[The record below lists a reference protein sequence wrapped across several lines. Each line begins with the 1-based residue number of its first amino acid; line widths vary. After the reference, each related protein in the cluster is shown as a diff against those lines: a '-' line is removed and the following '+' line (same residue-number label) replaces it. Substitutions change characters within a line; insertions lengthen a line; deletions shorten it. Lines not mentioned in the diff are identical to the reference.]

1 MAKSQWPVDG
11 KPGKHW
17 KVTSPFGWRVH
28 PIKKTKKHHNGVDIW
43 KGGEPTYLEA
53 WADGKVIAVRPN
65 DNPNSAGHSV
75 IVQSTVMGKKVTWTY
90 FHMVKGSIKV
100 KVGQKIEA
108 GTVIGKMGATGFATG
123 KHLHWE
129 IWAGHIKGQPMA
141 GFHNGK
147 GFYDPMAFCKAVI
160 AFEAA
165 HTEAAKETPA
175 TAPVTLAPSHSVP
188 EIPTQEEPDDPIE
201 VPAEEVKEPV
211 ATPTPVTVAAPAAAK
226 EDFDAMPI
234 LKVGSKGS
242 AVKILQKQ
250 LGITADGDFGP
261 NTKKAVIAF
270 QEKHNLKAEG
280 VVGPATWNAL
290 ED

>member
-11 KPGKHW
+11 KPGKSW
-17 KVTSPFGWRVH
+17 KVTSPFGWRMH

-43 KGGEPTYLEA
+43 QGGATTYLEA
-53 WADGKVIAVRPN
+53 WADGKVIAVKPN
-65 DNPNSAGHSV
+65 DSPTSGGHSV

-108 GTVIGKMGATGFATG
+108 GTIVGKMGETGFATG

-147 GFYDPMAFCKAVI
+147 GYYDPMAFCKAVI
-160 AFEAA
+160 EFEKTHA
-165 HTEAAKETPA
+165 EAAKETPA
-175 TAPVTLAPSHSVP
+175 DAPVTLAPTHSVP
-188 EIPTQEEPDDPIE
+188 EIPTQEVPDEP
-201 VPAEEVKEPV
+201 VVVAHEEVV
-211 ATPTPVTVAAPAAAK
+211 ATPEKATTAPVAAVPAK

-234 LKVGSKGS
+234 LKEGSKGS

-250 LGITADGDFGP
+250 LGGLVADGDFGP
-261 NTKKAVIAF
+261 ATKKAVIAF
-270 QEKHNLKAEG
+270 QTKHGLKAEG

-290 ED
+290 EN

>member
-1 MAKSQWPVDG
+1 
-11 KPGKHW
+11 
-17 KVTSPFGWRVH
+17 
-28 PIKKTKKHHNGVDIW
+28 
-43 KGGEPTYLEA
+43 
-53 WADGKVIAVRPN
+53 
-65 DNPNSAGHSV
+65 
-75 IVQSTVMGKKVTWTY
+75 MGKKVTWTY
-90 FHMVKGSIKV
+90 FHMVPGSIKV
-100 KVGQKIEA
+100 KKGQRITA
-108 GTVIGKMGATGFATG
+108 GTVIGKMGESGFATG

-129 IWAGHIKGQPMA
+129 IWAGHVKSQPMA

-147 GFYDPMAFCKAVI
+147 GYYDPMKFCKSVIEFEKTHAEAVV
-160 AFEAA
+160 ASAPDA
-165 HTEAAKETPA
+165 PA
-175 TAPVTLAPSHSVP
+175 TLAPSHSVA
-188 EIPTQEEPDDPIE
+188 EIPTQEVPDDPIE
-201 VPAEEVKEPV
+201 VLAEEVKEPV
-211 ATPTPVTVAAPAAAK
+211 ATTTPAKVTPAPVAAK

>member
-11 KPGKHW
+11 KPGKSW
-17 KVTSPFGWRVH
+17 KVTSPFGWRMH

-43 KGGEPTYLEA
+43 QGGATTYLEA
-53 WADGKVIAVRPN
+53 WADGKVIAVKPN
-65 DNPNSAGHSV
+65 DSPTSGGHSV

-108 GTVIGKMGATGFATG
+108 GTIVGKMGETGFATG

-147 GFYDPMAFCKAVI
+147 GYYDPMAFCKAVI
-160 AFEAA
+160 EFEKTHA
-165 HTEAAKETPA
+165 EAAKETSA
-175 TAPVTLAPSHSVP
+175 DAPVTLAPTHSVP
-188 EIPTQEEPDDPIE
+188 EIPTQEVPDEP
-201 VPAEEVKEPV
+201 VVVAHEEVV
-211 ATPTPVTVAAPAAAK
+211 ATPEKATTAPVAAVPAK

-234 LKVGSKGS
+234 LKEGSKGS

-250 LGITADGDFGP
+250 LGGLVADGDFGP
-261 NTKKAVIAF
+261 ATKKAVIAF
-270 QEKHNLKAEG
+270 QTKHGLKAEG

-290 ED
+290 EN

>member
-11 KPGKHW
+11 KPGKSW

-43 KGGEPTYLEA
+43 QGGATTYLEA
-53 WADGKVIAVRPN
+53 WADGKVIAVYKN
-65 DNPNSAGHSV
+65 DNPNSSGHRV
-75 IVQSTVMGKKVTWTY
+75 DVQSTVMGKKVTWTY
-90 FHMVKGSIKV
+90 FHMVPGSIKV
-100 KVGQKIEA
+100 KKGDKITA
-108 GTVIGKMGATGFATG
+108 GTIIGKMGQSGFATG

-129 IWAGHIKGQPMA
+129 IWAGHVKSQPMA

-147 GFYDPMAFCKAVI
+147 GYYDPMAFCKAVI
-160 AFEAA
+160 EFEKTHA
-165 HTEAAKETPA
+165 EAVTETPA
-175 TAPVTLAPSHSVP
+175 DAPATLAPSHSVA
-188 EIPTQEEPDDPIE
+188 EIPTQEIPDDPIVVE
-201 VPAEEVKEPV
+201 HKDEDAPAATTTPVAV
-211 ATPTPVTVAAPAAAK
+211 ATPAK
-226 EDFDAMPI
+226 EDFDAMPV

-261 NTKKAVIAF
+261 KTKAAVIAF
-270 QEKHNLKAEG
+270 QTKHGLTAEG
-280 VVGPATWNAL
+280 TVGPKTWDAL